1 MYKEDIIEK
10 QQWIVVILNKKVMEI
25 QNKILDSLLDDIN
38 RELKLDH
45 FLESTSFKRSMAQIG
60 IYEAYCEIYKEV
72 ESSSNIYMVGIDSLY
87 RIDAFKTLLDRLY
100 SKFRNEFFFGVIHII
115 SNLRI
120 MG

>member
-1 MYKEDIIEK
+1 
-10 QQWIVVILNKKVMEI
+10 
-25 QNKILDSLLDDIN
+25 
-38 RELKLDH
+38 
-45 FLESTSFKRSMAQIG
+45 MAQIG

-100 SKFRNEFFFGVIHII
+100 SKFRNEFFSVL
-115 SNLRI
+115 STLLELTI